1 MEEEESAVRCE
12 SRDMQSEAVLTSS
25 ININPHISDIPV
37 SGPQWPAPSCC
48 GPSCC
53 RPPSRPS
60 PRCPARTPG
69 QGPCWLYP
77 FLVNILTVK
86 ISYGCFDWTFK
97 KFPNWKLKW
106 KRVFTLQK
114 STIALFR
121 NASSIHHYHYQT
133 QVTATLFLLSRFR
146 LIQQR
151 GWVGNW
157 RVRNVGASVHSVQ
170 AGQLCPDCLA
180 PCSVVLCAPRG
191 DNAIL
196 CHNANVYCWLPIL
209 CPFSH
214 YLTIHISI
222 CAAACKSPK
231 TSNKKYLHN
240 NSFETLENHLTTS
253 DLHILT
259 TVHLPRGSI
268 QWMEHNNFL
277 VNYLIS

>member
-114 STIALFR
+114 STISLFR

-133 QVTATLFLLSRFR
+133 QVTATLFLLSRFWFSSEGEVATEEWGMLGPVSTVSR
-146 LIQQR
+146 LGSFVLTILCSAPP
-151 GWVGNW
+151 GVIMPYYAIMPMFTAGCLYF
-157 RVRNVGASVHSVQ
+157 VHSHTIWPFTFQ
-170 AGQLCPDCLA
+170 Y
-180 PCSVVLCAPRG
+180 VLLLV
-191 DNAIL
+191 N
-196 CHNANVYCWLPIL
+196 HQ
-209 CPFSH
+209 
-214 YLTIHISI
+214 
-222 CAAACKSPK
+222 K